1 MAGIFFQKLII
12 LACELLNLIWQSMKT
27 IPKSHCSL
35 VHYN

>member
-27 IPKSHCSL
+27 IPKSGSCLMH
-35 VHYN
+35 